1 MKSIAVIILFFA
13 SPLFV
18 SSQLPKDIVW
28 QAIYGTDEEEV
39 VEDIVE
45 TQDAYY
51 ILSRTTIVTGP
62 EYNEHHNDLLVTK
75 TNSDGQFIWQINY
88 GGSGFDG
95 PASIVADSLG
105 EIYLGGGSNS
115 NDGDVQSGNMGGL
128 DFWIVKIDTSGHIIW
143 EQTYGGS
150 RDDYG
155 AYLIYLENGNILAY
169 GATFSSDHDVNIN
182 YGFLDIW
189 MWEITPHGE
198 IVNSRVFGSSI
209 NDNIFS
215 LIQTR
220 DGGFFTAARAGTND
234 GVVNGNPHGWYD
246 VWLLKLD
253 AELNIEWQKLLGG
266 SKSDSGGKG
275 ILELDNG
282 YIINGKTES
291 SNGDVHG
298 NDFPDVPNQDDIWVV
313 RIDSIGNILWDI
325 ALGGDESEYDSKIF
339 QNQDGSFTV
348 FGTTG
353 SPNNGDVEGKHHTF
367 QYPNSINKDIWMVH
381 LSENGE
387 FLDQR
392 CFGNSYDTE
401 LRRGVIKK
409 SDSHYLIAGKAVSRE
424 ANPENPHLPTDGE
437 VWGGY
442 ESDSFDIWFFEIK
455 DCAQDTLAPFKPIGA
470 DSICMPSEEIYS
482 YYSQINTEEYTTE
495 WQLTP
500 ETAGNLSFLQDTA
513 TIIWN
518 LNFKG
523 MANLYLNTTTNCGTS
538 PYSDTLEIQV
548 FQPILNQA
556 PAGPDTICSVNNQE
570 SYFTINNDI
579 EPSLVLWQIEPKTAG
594 IITTQQDTAIIT
606 WSISYEGEVSLN
618 TTIINNCGTIE
629 HSPNKQV
636 QLRTCLGVGEQTYSS
651 LKVYPNPAQDYIIFE
666 LPKNTK
672 ESSLIISDIYG
683 KTIAELNTKDQ
694 TQIKWDCT
702 KLASGVYFYHIVIGG
717 KNNNG
722 KILLLE

>member
-1 MKSIAVIILFFA
+1 MKNIYIILFLFTGLFSFA
-13 SPLFV
+13 
-18 SSQLPKDIVW
+18 QLPKDIVW
-28 QAIYGTDEEEV
+28 QYCYDSGWPDVTEDMVETNNAIYILGERLTDDGNYNYDH
-39 VEDIVE
+39 DIV
-45 TQDAYY
+45 
-51 ILSRTTIVTGP
+51 I
-62 EYNEHHNDLLVTK
+62 TK
-75 TNSDGQFIWQINY
+75 TNQMGELIWQKIF
-88 GGSGFDG
+88 GGS
-95 PASIVADSLG
+95 ASEYPSTIITDNFG
-105 EIYLGGGSNS
+105 MIYIGGATYSD
-115 NDGDVQSGNMGGL
+115 DGDVQSGNMGGE
-128 DFWIVKIDTSGHIIW
+128 DVWVIKIDTSGAIIW
-143 EQTYGGS
+143 EKTFGGS
-150 RDDYG
+150 RDDYS
-155 AYLIYLENGNILAY
+155 AKLLYLENGNILLY
-169 GATFSSDHDVNIN
+169 TATFSFDYDVNIN
-182 YGFLDIW
+182 YGYLDIW
-189 MWEITPHGE
+189 IAEMTPDGV

-215 LIQTR
+215 LIQTK

-234 GVVNGNPHGWYD
+234 GMVNGSPHGWYD

-275 ILELDNG
+275 IIELENG
-282 YIINGKTES
+282 YIINAKTES
-291 SNGDVHG
+291 FDGDVHG
-298 NDFPDVPNQDDIWVV
+298 FDYPEVPNQDDIWVV

-339 QNQDGSFTV
+339 QNQDGTFTV
-348 FGTTG
+348 FGSTK
-353 SPNNGDVEGKHHTF
+353 SMNNGDVEGHHYFTQDPHF
-367 QYPNSINKDIWMVH
+367 PNDDIWMVQ

-387 FLDQR
+387 LIDQR
-392 CFGNSYDTE
+392 CFGNTGRDR

-409 SDSHYLIAGKAVSRE
+409 SDSHYLIAGTAWS
-424 ANPENPHLPTDGE
+424 LPDDTIGD
-437 VWGGY
+437 VHGGY
-442 ESDSFDIWFFEIK
+442 ESDSYDIWFFEIK
-455 DCAQDTLAPFKPIGA
+455 DCAQDTIAPAMPIGA
-470 DSICMPSEEIYS
+470 DSICLVNEEIS
-482 YYSQINTEEYTTE
+482 YYYSTISITEYSTQ
-495 WQLTP
+495 WQLNP
-500 ETAGNLSFLQDTA
+500 EAAGILSFLLDTA

-518 LNFKG
+518 PNFEG
-523 MANLYLNTTTNCGTS
+523 MANLYLNTTTDCGTS
-538 PYSDTLEIQV
+538 PYSDTLEIYV
-548 FQPILNQA
+548 FQAVLNQA

-629 HSPNKQV
+629 YSPNKQV

-702 KLASGVYFYHIVIGG
+702 KVTSGIYFYHIVIGG

>member
-1 MKSIAVIILFFA
+1 
-13 SPLFV
+13 
-18 SSQLPKDIVW
+18 
-28 QAIYGTDEEEV
+28 
-39 VEDIVE
+39 
-45 TQDAYY
+45 
-51 ILSRTTIVTGP
+51 
-62 EYNEHHNDLLVTK
+62 
-75 TNSDGQFIWQINY
+75 
-88 GGSGFDG
+88 
-95 PASIVADSLG
+95 
-105 EIYLGGGSNS
+105 
-115 NDGDVQSGNMGGL
+115 
-128 DFWIVKIDTSGHIIW
+128 
-143 EQTYGGS
+143 
-150 RDDYG
+150 
-155 AYLIYLENGNILAY
+155 
-169 GATFSSDHDVNIN
+169 
-182 YGFLDIW
+182 

-291 SNGDVHG
+291 SNGDAHG
-298 NDFPDVPNQDDIWVV
+298 NGTTVPYNHDDIWVV
-313 RIDSIGNILWDI
+313 RIDSLGNILWDI
-325 ALGGDESEYDSKIF
+325 ALGGDNFEHDSKIF
-339 QNQDGSFTV
+339 QNQDGSFIV
-348 FGTTG
+348 FGTTK
-353 SPNNGDVEGKHHTF
+353 SMNNGDVEGHHYYTSNPN
-367 QYPNSINKDIWMVH
+367 YPNGDIWMVR
-381 LSENGE
+381 LSEEGE
-387 FLDQR
+387 LIDQR
-392 CFGNSYDTE
+392 CFGNNGNDG

-409 SDSHYLIAGKAVSRE
+409 SDNHYLIAGTAWS
-424 ANPENPHLPTDGE
+424 LPDDTVGD
-437 VWGGY
+437 VNGGY
-442 ESDSFDIWFFEIK
+442 ESDSYDIWFFEIK
-455 DCAQDTLAPFKPIGA
+455 DCAQDTLAPEIPIGA
-470 DSICMPSEEIYS
+470 DSICLPCEEAS
-482 YYSQINTEEYTTE
+482 VYYTNINKPEYTTQ
-495 WQLTP
+495 WQLNP
-500 ETAGNLSFLQDTA
+500 ETAGSLSFLQDTA
-513 TIIWN
+513 SIIWN
-518 LNFKG
+518 TDYEG
-523 MANLYLNTTTNCGTS
+523 AAYISLNTTTDCGTS
-538 PYSDTLEIQV
+538 PYSDTLEIYV

-570 SYFTINNDI
+570 SYFTINNPI
-579 EPSLVLWQIEPKTAG
+579 EPSQVSWQIEPETAG
-594 IITTQQDTAIIT
+594 IIMTQQDTAIIT
-606 WSISYEGEVSLN
+606 WSISYDGEVSLN
-618 TTIINNCGTIE
+618 TAIINNCGTIE
-629 HSPNKQV
+629 YSPNKQV
-636 QLRTCLGVGEQTYSS
+636 QLRTCLGVGEQTYRS